1 MFVDELKGPWLDY
14 WVERAE
20 QRDADP
26 EMPSATQLTRKFSS
40 DRAMAQPIIDRHGI
54 VVGTIHDAELG
65 TKAIA
70 CVGIVT
76 KGGVRADDDRYW
88 LGDSELEAAMRCYV
102 GITFGPVVA

>member
-20 QRDADP
+20 RRDDDP
-26 EMPSATQLTRKFSS
+26 ETSSVVQATRKFSS
-40 DRAMAQPIIDRHGI
+40 DYALARPIIDRHGI
-54 VVGTIHDAELG
+54 VIGTIHDAELG

-70 CVGIVT
+70 CVGTVT
-76 KGGVRADDDRYW
+76 LGGVRADDDRYW

-102 GITFGPVVA
+102 GVTFGPEVA